1 MFTLEESAL
10 LGFMLRALVCL
21 AAAAVLIGGCAAGVH
36 WMRAHHH
43 HIPHP
48 HLSLTLHRV

>member
-10 LGFMLRALVCL
+10 LGFMLRIVAGIVAVALL
-21 AAAAVLIGGCAAGVH
+21 AGGVALGVR
-36 WMRAHHH
+36 WMHAHHH

-48 HLSLTLHRV
+48 HWSLAPHRA

>member
-10 LGFMLRALVCL
+10 LGFMLRTLAMFV
-21 AAAAVLIGGCAAGVH
+21 AAAALAGGCAVGVH
-36 WMRAHHH
+36 WMHAHHY

-48 HLSLTLHRV
+48 HLSFSTHQA

>member
-10 LGFMLRALVCL
+10 LGFMLRISLGLVTL
-21 AAAAVLIGGCAAGVH
+21 AVLAGGCAMGVH
-36 WMRAHHH
+36 WMHAHHH

-48 HLSLTLHRV
+48 HLSLTARQA